1 MPGRMVKM
9 AFHSSSSSATDPFHL
24 SQTSTIMGRFGAS
37 GFPTCIY
44 DLKVMSIDRNV
55 SAIKQTLQDQIRQYP
70 ATCGIKVNTSYNSSM
85 GEITVNAALK
95 SSQGGEYDLV
105 YVLVTDGLTASGGNE
120 TSYDYTVRAIS
131 NNYLSMST
139 DGRFTVKAN
148 EEHTAAT
155 FSISNAKNLNPATS
169 RVVVY
174 ALRKVDDAYM
184 VDNITECSINGSID
198 YLYND

>member
-1 MPGRMVKM
+1 
-9 AFHSSSSSATDPFHL
+9 
-24 SQTSTIMGRFGAS
+24 
-37 GFPTCIY
+37 
-44 DLKVMSIDRNV
+44 
-55 SAIKQTLQDQIRQYP
+55 
-70 ATCGIKVNTSYNSSM
+70 
-85 GEITVNAALK
+85 
-95 SSQGGEYDLV
+95 
-105 YVLVTDGLTASGGNE
+105 
-120 TSYDYTVRAIS
+120 IS

>member
-1 MPGRMVKM
+1 
-9 AFHSSSSSATDPFHL
+9 
-24 SQTSTIMGRFGAS
+24 
-37 GFPTCIY
+37 
-44 DLKVMSIDRNV
+44 MSIDRNV
-55 SAIKQTLQDQIRQYP
+55 SAIKQTLQSQIRKYP
-70 ATCGIKVNTSYNSSM
+70 ATCGIKVNTSYNSST

-95 SSQGGEYDLV
+95 SNEGGEYDLV

-120 TSYDYTVRAIS
+120 SSYDYTVRAIS
-131 NNYLSMST
+131 TITCRCQPT
-139 DGRFTVKAN
+139 DGLLWMQTRSTLPLL
-148 EEHTAAT
+148 

-184 VDNITECSINGSID
+184 VDNITECSIDGSID

>member
-1 MPGRMVKM
+1 MERFELHIEAESRIRWKVYV
-9 AFHSSSSSATDPFHL
+9 
-24 SQTSTIMGRFGAS
+24 RFGGEFSETDHSNMARRRLLS
-37 GFPTCIY
+37 LH
-44 DLKVMSIDRNV
+44 LKVMSIDRNV

-139 DGRFTVKAN
+139 DGRFTVNAN

-184 VDNITECSINGSID
+184 VDNITEIG
-198 YLYND
+198 

>member
-1 MPGRMVKM
+1 MYL
-9 AFHSSSSSATDPFHL
+9 L
-24 SQTSTIMGRFGAS
+24 SGH
-37 GFPTCIY
+37 
-44 DLKVMSIDRNV
+44 
-55 SAIKQTLQDQIRQYP
+55 
-70 ATCGIKVNTSYNSSM
+70 
-85 GEITVNAALK
+85 E
-95 SSQGGEYDLV
+95 
-105 YVLVTDGLTASGGNE
+105 TDGLTASGGNE
-120 TSYDYTVRAIS
+120 ASYDYTVRAIS

-139 DGRFTVKAN
+139 DGRFTVSAN